1 MKPLKTPNKAKPN
14 DTLYDYVTPGNEFF
28 VIRGT
33 KYKHLGYTKT
43 IFEKEST
50 NILEQWHCVQLPD
63 FPEDSFWVCEQ
74 KEGQFNEV
82 FQKR

>member
-1 MKPLKTPNKAKPN
+1 MKTQQEPNMN
-14 DTLYDYVTPGNEFF
+14 DTLHDYVEPQDEFF
-28 VIRGT
+28 VLRGT

-43 IFEKEST
+43 IFRKDST
-50 NILEQWHCVQLPD
+50 KILEQWHCVKLPD
-63 FPEDSFWVCEQ
+63 SKDDSFWVCEQ